1 MGRRL
6 RIWEVDCTLLD
17 AVLALSFDTEELL
30 NCCFSAG
37 VPIAACPQLRRGH
50 RVRVAVHR
58 ACHGDNALARLIE
71 RRLDYVHGLVG
82 RDGPASGAPARAP
95 GEAPAA
101 GPARGGAHA
110 GLLGSDLTSMPE
122 LAARLWA
129 LARDGSAA
137 ASTLRA
143 KVAASVVQ
151 TGHDLL
157 AQAVAAQAERSRVT
171 V

>member
-1 MGRRL
+1 MPARL

-37 VPIAACPQLRRGH
+37 VPIAACPQLRRAH

-58 ACHGDNALARLIE
+58 ACHENNALSRLIE
-71 RRLDYVHGLVG
+71 RQLDYMHGLEG
-82 RDGPASGAPARAP
+82 RDGAA
-95 GEAPAA
+95 EAA
-101 GPARGGAHA
+101 GLQGAA
-110 GLLGSDLTSMPE
+110 LADEPE

-143 KVAASVVQ
+143 RVAASVVQ
-151 TGHDLL
+151 TGYELL
-157 AQAVAAQAERSRVT
+157 AQAVAETADAERAV

>member
-1 MGRRL
+1 MPARL

-37 VPIAACPQLRRGH
+37 VPIAACPQLRRAH

-58 ACHGDNALARLIE
+58 ACHENNALSRLIE
-71 RRLDYVHGLVG
+71 RQLDYMHGLER
-82 RDGPASGAPARAP
+82 RDGVEGARTLP
-95 GEAPAA
+95 GRELAA
-101 GPARGGAHA
+101 EP
-110 GLLGSDLTSMPE
+110 D

-129 LARDGSAA
+129 LARDASSA

-143 KVAASVVQ
+143 RVGASLVQ
-151 TGHDLL
+151 TGYELL
-157 AQAVAAQAERSRVT
+157 AEAVAESVRAERAAV
-171 V
+171 

>member
-1 MGRRL
+1 MAERL

-37 VPIAACPQLRRGH
+37 VPIAACPQLRRTH

-58 ACHGDNALARLIE
+58 ACHEDNALARLIE

-82 RDGPASGAPARAP
+82 RPP
-95 GEAPAA
+95 G
-101 GPARGGAHA
+101 ARGEDGVAA
-110 GLLGSDLTSMPE
+110 LLGADPEREEGGGASLLGADLTATPD

-129 LARDGSAA
+129 LARDGSSA
-137 ASTLRA
+137 ASRVRA
-143 KVAASVVQ
+143 RVAASVVQ
-151 TGHDLL
+151 TGYELL
-157 AQAVAAQAERSRVT
+157 AQAAAATADAEHARV
-171 V
+171 